1 MNKATKELLAAHQEI
16 IDAWYA
22 RWLKREKAR
31 IDALFRR
38 KAESAFRME
47 NNVMRRS
54 YRRRRFTIPINRSV
68 IAVCQKC
75 NEQFRWLPPNFDM
88 GHRFNRETHEFCGG
102 PIVMQDQKQANAGS
116 VR

>member
-38 KAESAFRME
+38 KAESANGEGR
-47 NNVMRRS
+47 
-54 YRRRRFTIPINRSV
+54 
-68 IAVCQKC
+68 
-75 NEQFRWLPPNFDM
+75 
-88 GHRFNRETHEFCGG
+88 
-102 PIVMQDQKQANAGS
+102 
-116 VR
+116 